1 MRRWLVIPSI
11 AVHVGLIVALL
22 FLGAWH
28 LDKLDAGRREINIG
42 YVPQPPPAPEG
53 SPAPKKATPFQHKKP
68 PITHDLVVPPENPA
82 KPDPTPAVAD
92 PNDGNGNGLGSG
104 SGSGS
109 GEGPGSGDGPCT
121 IDCGPPVVE
130 AKAEPPKKVDLLP
143 TVLNGLRIS
152 GDTQFQPSG
161 ATKSDMQFH
170 QVDKLRATFQVCLDT
185 SGNVSS
191 ARELHPTGYA
201 EYDDTLKAGI
211 ATWRYRPYMVGGQGI
226 PACGIVSFVYTMR

>member
-42 YVPQPPPAPEG
+42 YVPSPPPAPEG

-68 PITHDLVVPPENPA
+68 PITKDLVVPPETPA
-82 KPDPTPAVAD
+82 KPDPSPEIAD
-92 PNDGNGNGLGSG
+92 PTNGNGNGLGSG
-104 SGSGS
+104 SGNGS
-109 GEGPGSGDGPCT
+109 GDGPGSGEGPCT
-121 IDCGPPVVE
+121 IDCGRPVVAIE
-130 AKAEPPKKVDLLP
+130 EVPKKVDVLP
-143 TVLNGLRIS
+143 TVFMGLRIS

-170 QVDKLRATFQVCLDT
+170 QTDKLRATFQVCLDA
-185 SGNVSS
+185 SGKVSS
-191 ARELHPTGYA
+191 ARQLHPTGYA

-211 ATWRYRPYMVGGQGI
+211 ATWRYRPYTVNGQSI